1 LNCDCWA
8 IAERMTEYKRK
19 REREKKKR
27 KIIMGD
33 KSQAGCRGSARFSLD
48 ESIYEYERW
57 DI

>member
-1 LNCDCWA
+1 
-8 IAERMTEYKRK
+8 
-19 REREKKKR
+19 
-27 KIIMGD
+27 MGD